1 MPTLTKRK
9 NKGHYYYYLVESARV
24 NGKPR
29 IVSQKYLGTAENI
42 AKSVEFM
49 SKGGIPEPEFS
60 KVYEFGAVSALF
72 DLAERLG
79 IGEIIERHTGK
90 RKQGLSVAD
99 TVVLAAVNRAAEPV
113 SKNGFY
119 RWFERTVLSDRI
131 EKANEKSLSSQGFWN
146 NMNALSAEGMRA
158 AEDDIIKEIV
168 SRYDIAT
175 DCLLFDNTN
184 FFTYIDTATPGVLA
198 RRGKSKEH
206 RTDLRIIGLSMMVSP
221 DHNIPLFHEAY
232 CGNMNDA
239 KRFSEVVG
247 DLKARYEKLGK
258 GRCTPTLVF
267 DRGNNSEEN
276 IRKVLSANPREYNF
290 VGGLRFNQCPE
301 LTSLPKT
308 EYRALEGE
316 RLKGYTAARTK
327 KEIYGA
333 ELTVVIT
340 YNPELFKAQADGVGD
355 NIAKCAEKLEALR
368 AVLSARASG
377 IVTKGKKPTVESVKK
392 KIAGILSAEHM
403 KTLFDCEVFEE
414 EGHVNLSYCP
424 DESKLEDFKE
434 NVLGKSILFS
444 DHHEWETEKIVSA
457 YHSQYHVEQCFRQMK
472 DTKYPAF
479 RPQFHF
485 TDAHIK
491 VHAFYCVL
499 ALTLCGVLQKE
510 TEMLGHKMSIHRM
523 LDTLGD
529 VKQVITV
536 FPKIGNRQVVKSSF
550 SGLDGIAKE
559 YIDRYDL
566 TKYAVKL

>member
-1 MPTLTKRK
+1 MASITKRK

-42 AKSVEFM
+42 AKSVDFM
-49 SKGGIPEPEFS
+49 GGGGIPEPEFR
-60 KVYEFGAVSALF
+60 KVFEFGAVSALF

-79 IGEIIERHTGK
+79 IREIVERHTTK

-99 TVVLAAVNRAAEPV
+99 TVLLAAVNRAAEPV
-113 SKNGFY
+113 SKSGFY
-119 RWFERTVLSDRI
+119 GWFEKTVLSGRTDG
-131 EKANEKSLSSQGFWN
+131 ANRKSLSSQGFWN
-146 NMNALSAEGMRA
+146 NMNALGENQMRA
-158 AEDDIIKEIV
+158 MEDDITKEIV
-168 SRYDIAT
+168 SRYDVAA

-184 FFTYIDTATPGVLA
+184 FFTYIGTDTPADLA

-206 RTDLRIIGLSMMVSP
+206 RSDLRIIGLSLMVSE

-232 CGNMNDA
+232 AGNMNDA

-247 DLKARYEKLGK
+247 ALKARYEKLGR
-258 GRCTPTLVF
+258 GDCIPTLVF

-276 IRKVLSANPREYNF
+276 IGKVLNANPREYHL
-290 VGGLRFNQCPE
+290 VGGLKFCQCPE
-301 LTSLPKT
+301 MTSLPKT
-308 EYRALEGE
+308 EYTNLEGDK
-316 RLKGYTAARTK
+316 LKGYKAARAK
-327 KEIYGA
+327 KEIYGT
-333 ELTVVIT
+333 ELTVVVT
-340 YNPELFKAQADGVGD
+340 YNPELFKAQTDVVSA
-355 NIAKCAEKLEALR
+355 NITKCAEKLGALR
-368 AVLSARASG
+368 DSLRAREEGA
-377 IVTKGKKPTVESVKK
+377 VTKGRKPTGESVKR

-403 KTLFDCEVFEE
+403 KTLFDCETEE
-414 EGHVNLSYCP
+414 KNGHVRLTFSLNEGNLR
-424 DESKLEDFKE
+424 DLKE
-434 NVLGKSILFS
+434 NVLGKSILFT
-444 DHHEWETEKIVSA
+444 DHDEWTTERIVSA

-472 DTKYPAF
+472 DTKYLSF

-499 ALTLCGVLQKE
+499 ALTLCGVLLKE
-510 TEMLGHKMSIHRM
+510 TEMLGHKMSIRKM
-523 LDTLGD
+523 LDMLGN

-536 FPKIGNRQVVKSSF
+536 FPKVGNKRICKSSF

-566 TKYAVKL
+566 TRHAIKL